1 MENIPMQLNKNQQK
15 KVKFQLK
22 KFTRVNGLI
31 IQSTELENKTILD
44 KVTITD
50 IGKMEKKMGKE

>member
-31 IQSTELENKTILD
+31 IQNMESENKTISD
-44 KVTITD
+44 KATITD

>member
-1 MENIPMQLNKNQQK
+1 MQLNKNQQK

-31 IQSTELENKTILD
+31 IQNTESENKTISD
-44 KVTITD
+44 KATITD

>member
-1 MENIPMQLNKNQQK
+1 MQLNKNQQK

-22 KFTRVNGLI
+22 KFTRVNGLT
-31 IQSTELENKTILD
+31 IQNTELENKTILD

>member
-31 IQSTELENKTILD
+31 IQNMESENKTISD